1 MENQEARDGLAVF
14 SSAYVKRWL
23 EGHFYDK
30 LFQTEVG
37 EKLKALDNKAKYGI
51 EFGLN
56 LLTVFF
62 DQRLSEDTF
71 LKRLVKQVGLDTSPE
86 ISKRLINNT
95 KDHLKKV
102 ATSPQERELVDT
114 LLGLEDETLIRILNW
129 LYDIEATERAQIFK
143 QMTQLSPEELLKLA
157 ELPPED
163 MGRLLGL
170 LTPQA
175 EPKKKRSV
183 LSTETIEKIEGAT
196 ARIED
201 MRRTRRER
209 RKGR

>member
-30 LFQTEVG
+30 LFQTQVG
-37 EKLKALDNKAKYGI
+37 EKLKALDKKAKYGI

-62 DQRLSEDTF
+62 DQKLSEDTF
-71 LKRLVKQVGLDTSPE
+71 LRRLVKEVGLDTGPE

-102 ATSPQERELVDT
+102 ATSPQEKDLVDT
-114 LLGLEDETLIRILNW
+114 LLGLEGETLIGLLTW
-129 LYDIEATERAQIFK
+129 LYEIEATERAQIFK

-157 ELPPED
+157 ALPPED

-183 LSTETIEKIEGAT
+183 LATETIEKIEGAT

-201 MRRTRRER
+201 MRTQRRER